1 MTRTGASV
9 LGVSHLVLSVADLDA
24 AEAFAAACGYGRR
37 GEVSRGDNPAQKAS
51 VVDGPLSDYFDMRLM
66 SSGSGLPTLE
76 LLREGGTDPV
86 PRPAGRFTALLSHDE
101 PSAEEARASVDA
113 AAAFPGFRRLGSG
126 AARLLSV
133 VVRCADVAAS
143 LAFWERL
150 GMTPEDLG
158 SGIRR
163 VQVRGLTPSAR
174 MSLVFVPGTADEPG
188 YLNREGLSCLSFFCR
203 DADAL
208 RAALAVSG
216 CEVSDCFDLAPFG
229 RSLRVFFAR
238 PESGE
243 LYEFLAVGRA
253 AENTVPGGSSS
264 CQRQ

>member
-1 MTRTGASV
+1 MTRTAAAV

-24 AEAFAAACGYGRR
+24 AEAFAAGCGYGRR

-66 SSGSGLPTLE
+66 ASGSGLPTLE
-76 LLREGGTDPV
+76 LLREGGADPV
-86 PRPAGRFTALLSHDE
+86 PRTAGRFTALLSHGE
-101 PSAEEARASVDA
+101 LSPEEARVGLGA
-113 AAAFPGFRRLGSG
+113 AAAFPGFRRLDSG
-126 AARLLSV
+126 TARLLSV
-133 VVRCADVAAS
+133 IVRCPDLPAS

-158 SGIRR
+158 GGIRR
-163 VQVRGLTPSAR
+163 VRVRGLTPSAR
-174 MSLVFVPGTADEPG
+174 MSLVFMPGPADEPG

-208 RAALAVSG
+208 RAALSASG
-216 CEVSDCFDLAPFG
+216 CAVSDCFNLAPFG

-243 LYEFLAVGRA
+243 LYEFVAVGRA
-253 AENTVPGGSSS
+253 ADKAVPGGSSS
-264 CQRQ
+264 CQRL